1 MLENRLKIIQNIMKI
16 VDIET
21 EGQHILIDQGISFV
35 RKIINSKDGTY
46 QYMVVNKIS
55 KLFAT

>member
-1 MLENRLKIIQNIMKI
+1 MKI